1 MFNIA
6 SKKKTMWNRLG
17 HKFVKIMRDIC
28 IYTNFLFVLT
38 NLKNKLV
45 EKYLEYKFSKN
56 NSKELSKN
64 LKQIV
69 PKASRQFIE

>member
-1 MFNIA
+1 
-6 SKKKTMWNRLG
+6 
-17 HKFVKIMRDIC
+17 MRDIC